1 MPFQPGEGTHLHL
14 QIELV
19 QPGIKFAGVMVGL
32 AHACILFSQAP
43 QTGAWLYNA
52 AGRVVFAAVLFHGVG
67 NVLNE
72 LVSDASPLILL
83 VVRLMVTLAAVAF
96 AWRNF
101 SRHKE
106 GAA

>member
-1 MPFQPGEGTHLHL
+1 
-14 QIELV
+14 
-19 QPGIKFAGVMVGL
+19 MVGV

-43 QTGAWLYNA
+43 VCCAWLYKA
-52 AGRVVFAAVLFHGVG
+52 PGRVVFAAVLLHGVG

-83 VVRLMVTLAAVAF
+83 GVRLMVTLAVVAF